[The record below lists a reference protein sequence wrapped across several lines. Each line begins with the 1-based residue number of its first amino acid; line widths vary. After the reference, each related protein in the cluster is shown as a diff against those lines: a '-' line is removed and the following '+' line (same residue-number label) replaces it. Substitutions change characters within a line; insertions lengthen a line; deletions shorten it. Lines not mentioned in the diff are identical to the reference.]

1 MGMMR
6 DAEEDAYKQLHKA
19 VTDCLVLECHKRC
32 PSGDGWQPK
41 CKFCDVQ
48 HILDVCSSKFHVAA
62 DSMGLYPA
70 LCWLINNEHPY
81 LGLATLKG

>member
-1 MGMMR
+1 MGLMST
-6 DAEEDAYKQLHKA
+6 EEETARKNLCDA

-32 PSGDGWQPK
+32 PENDGWQPK

-48 HILDVCSSKFHVAA
+48 HILNVATSKFRVAA

-70 LCWLINNEHPY
+70 LCWLINREHPY
-81 LGLATLKG
+81 LGDCPR